1 MRRLKSIW
9 RATVVVRVI
18 VNLKRGVLDPQGKA
32 VLGALQNL
40 GFSSVRDVRVGKVIY
55 LSLEGVEREEVGAI
69 VEDMCAKL
77 LVNPVIEDY
86 QWEIV
91 ED

>member
-1 MRRLKSIW
+1 M
-9 RATVVVRVI
+9 VVRII
-18 VNLKRGVLDPQGKA
+18 VNLKRGVLDPQGEA

-40 GFSSVRDVRVGKVIY
+40 GFSSVKDVRVGKVIY
-55 LSLEGVEREEVGAI
+55 LRLEGVEKGKVGAV
-69 VEDMCAKL
+69 VEEMCAKL

-91 ED
+91 EE

>member
-1 MRRLKSIW
+1 M
-9 RATVVVRVI
+9 VVRVI